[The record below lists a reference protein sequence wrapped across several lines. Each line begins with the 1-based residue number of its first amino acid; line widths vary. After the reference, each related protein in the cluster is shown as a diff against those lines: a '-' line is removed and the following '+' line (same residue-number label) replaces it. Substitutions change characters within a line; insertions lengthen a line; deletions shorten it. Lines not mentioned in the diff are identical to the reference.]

1 MRLERVRLGE
11 LSQLR
16 GLDFAPAA
24 GLNVLVGPNAQGKS
38 NLLEALAMLATGKS
52 FRAHRESELIR
63 DGTERAEIGGEAR
76 IAAGEI
82 RLRCTIARTPAGTR
96 KSFEVNGGAVGFA
109 RFLGRAR
116 VVTFVPADLQLV
128 AGGPA
133 LRRAFLNGAL
143 AQLSPTYYRDL
154 ALYQKIVQQKSA
166 LLRGA
171 IAPDRDLLLAYNDE
185 LVRPASALIAARRAF
200 VDELAAATARD
211 LRALAGTRERLGVTY
226 APNPEGDVVEALARA
241 ARRRAAPA
249 HDAGRAA
256 PRRSAACWSTGSRW
270 RRSARRV
277 SSARRC
283 SRSRSPNTTSCARAP
298 HDAPILL
305 LDDVLSELDAE
316 RAGGFLDA
324 VGGFEQAFL
333 TTTELPAAVGPAA
346 TWSIRAATRDA
357 VLRLDGVLDGW
368 RPKPG
373 HGSDPLVAAR
383 AAWAELVGADVAR
396 AAQPVAIERDRRWS
410 C

>member
-1 MRLERVRLGE
+1 VRLEGLRLANFRNYE
-11 LSQLR
+11 S
-16 GLDFAPAA
+16 LDFTPEP
-24 GLNVLVGPNAQGKS
+24 GLNVLIGPNAQGKS

-63 DGTERAEIGGEAR
+63 DGAERAEIGGEAR

-82 RLRCTIARTPAGTR
+82 RLRCTISQTPAGTR
-96 KSFEVNGGAVGFA
+96 KAFEVNGGAVGFA

-128 AGGPA
+128 AGGPS
-133 LRRAFLNGAL
+133 LRRSFLNGAL

-200 VDELAAATARD
+200 VDELAAATAEIYARW
-211 LRALAGTRERLGVTY
+211 RGTRERLGVTY
-226 APNPEGDVVEALARA
+226 APNPDGDVGEALGRQLDAEV
-241 ARRRAAPA
+241 RRRTTLVGPHRDDLRLLVDGKPLAAFGSQGQQRTA
-249 HDAGRAA
+249 VLALKVAEYDVMRARTA
-256 PRRSAACWSTGSRW
+256 
-270 RRSARRV
+270 
-277 SSARRC
+277 
-283 SRSRSPNTTSCARAP
+283 
-298 HDAPILL
+298 DAPILL

-316 RAGGFLDA
+316 RAAGFLNA
-324 VGGFEQAFL
+324 VGGYEQAFL
-333 TTTELPAAVGPAA
+333 TTTELPSSVGPAT
-346 TWSIRAATRDA
+346 TWTIRAAGLT
-357 VLRLDGVLDGW
+357 
-368 RPKPG
+368 P
-373 HGSDPLVAAR
+373 
-383 AAWAELVGADVAR
+383 
-396 AAQPVAIERDRRWS
+396 